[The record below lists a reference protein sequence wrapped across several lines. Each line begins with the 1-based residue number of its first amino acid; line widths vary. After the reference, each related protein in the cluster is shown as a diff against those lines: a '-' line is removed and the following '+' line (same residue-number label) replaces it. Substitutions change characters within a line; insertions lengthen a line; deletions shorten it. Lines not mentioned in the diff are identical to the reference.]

1 MINVVKPCDFSS
13 SVKTKEAFFPS
24 PGWVG
29 FPSPSG
35 NPIGTQGVAESQ
47 LGDLLGDWKMTG
59 LNMG

>member
-1 MINVVKPCDFSS
+1 
-13 SVKTKEAFFPS
+13 VKTKEAFFPS